1 MPTSNVNIIQTLL
14 EKFTGKPNL
23 KPVILINYLY
33 FVAWMMPHPHGGK
46 TSPNTANKGT
56 NTQTNTIVYNMY
68 TIHNNTQHT
77 SVKY

>member
-1 MPTSNVNIIQTLL
+1 M
-14 EKFTGKPNL
+14 F
-23 KPVILINYLY
+23 INYLY